1 MRAIQITEFG
11 GPEVLVERELDDPVA
26 PEGGVVLEVS
36 SAGVN
41 YADTH
46 QAENSYLA
54 PAQLP
59 LVPGGWAL
67 FEWFLGPGPVD
78 GAGFLLDATQRTRVR
93 VTDAGITGDA
103 FDVFV
108 GGALAAATPSL
119 PGGALTGLFDG
130 DAAWAEPALSKGEF
144 FVNPGQYLITLA
156 VREAGSGVAFGEGFI
171 RADAAPLPPV
181 PGVAPEPAPLALLGG
196 GVTLLA
202 LLARN
207 ARRR

>member
-1 MRAIQITEFG
+1 MKAPPLRIPFKRPRLRGILTAA
-11 GPEVLVERELDDPVA
+11 VLALALPA
-26 PEGGVVLEVS
+26 P
-36 SAGVN
+36 A
-41 YADTH
+41 A
-46 QAENSYLA
+46 
-54 PAQLP
+54 AQLP

-130 DAAWAEPALSKGEF
+130 DAAWAEPTLSKGELF
-144 FVNPGQYLITLA
+144 LAPGQYLITIAL
-156 VREAGSGVAFGEGFI
+156 REAGSGVSFGEGFI
-171 RADAAPLPPV
+171 RADAAPLTPPV
-181 PGVAPEPAPLALLGG
+181 PGVVPEPAPLALLAGG
-196 GVTLLA
+196 MAALA
-202 LLARN
+202 LLARR